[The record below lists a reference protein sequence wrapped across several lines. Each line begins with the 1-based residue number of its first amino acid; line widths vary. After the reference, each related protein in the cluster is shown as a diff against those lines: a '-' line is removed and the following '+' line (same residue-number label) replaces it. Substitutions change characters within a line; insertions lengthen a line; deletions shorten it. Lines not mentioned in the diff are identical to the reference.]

1 MPGILRIY
9 KQALSNTDAPRQRA
23 TGGQCQQEG
32 GPAAQEDRQPGY
44 GRQDIEQHAVQGL
57 ARRHRTDGDGG
68 DQSAHFAQQRGG
80 GLHLKKGLRRDGE
93 ECGTGEAQP
102 HAEQERAIGDQGRDR
117 KDQGNGDGEQEQC
130 VAQEIAVGGLETD
143 LPHRGGGEK
152 AAQDG
157 AQAQGRLG
165 QP

>member
-1 MPGILRIY
+1 MAPPPRRTTASQGARAPGHRT
-9 KQALSNTDAPRQRA
+9 ART
-23 TGGQCQQEG
+23 
-32 GPAAQEDRQPGY
+32 
-44 GRQDIEQHAVQGL
+44 VQGL

-117 KDQGNGDGEQEQC
+117 KDGGNGDGEQEQC
-130 VAQEIAVGGLETD
+130 VALGDSGGRTRNGFA
-143 LPHRGGGEK
+143 PAQWYGGGEK
-152 AAQDG
+152 AA
-157 AQAQGRLG
+157 
-165 QP
+165 